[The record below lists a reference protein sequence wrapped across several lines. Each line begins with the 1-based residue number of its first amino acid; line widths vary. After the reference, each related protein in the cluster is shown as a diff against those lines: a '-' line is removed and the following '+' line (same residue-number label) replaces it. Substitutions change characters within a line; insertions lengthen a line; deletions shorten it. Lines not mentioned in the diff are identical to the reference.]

1 MSCVNL
7 MLSMEGDT
15 LSLIINYKKIT
26 LDITFVCVCVCVCRY
41 IYYLILSFKNI
52 NIELSITFRC
62 DITPIY
68 EIYKDLNY
76 QFKK

>member
-1 MSCVNL
+1 
-7 MLSMEGDT
+7 MEGVT

-26 LDITFVCVCVCVCRY
+26 LDIKFVCVYKY